1 MTVTTVDIREAQAQ
15 LLHLLA
21 LALQGGDVVI
31 SKDDVPIAKLVPIE
45 AQTKRRV
52 AGLHPGAMQMSD
64 DFNAPLPD
72 DFWMGNE

>member
-1 MTVTTVDIREAQAQ
+1 MTVTTVDIHEAQAQ

-31 SKDDVPIAKLVPIE
+31 SKDNIPVAKLVPIE
-45 AQTKRRV
+45 LETKRRI
-52 AGLHPGAMQMSD
+52 AGLHEGAMQLSD

-72 DFWMGNE
+72 DFWLGNE